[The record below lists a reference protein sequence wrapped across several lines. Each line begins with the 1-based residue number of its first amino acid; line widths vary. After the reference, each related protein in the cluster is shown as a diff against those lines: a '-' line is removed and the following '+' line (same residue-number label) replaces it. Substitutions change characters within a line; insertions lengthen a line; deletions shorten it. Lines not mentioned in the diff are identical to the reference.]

1 MLTFFHEPERQNM
14 TWQFDPSHSKVGFA
28 VRHMMISKVR
38 GKFNNYEVD
47 LDLDPTNLAGS
58 KIRAS
63 VETASID
70 TDNDDRD
77 NHLRSEDFFNAE
89 KYPTMSFEST
99 EMTDDGDGNVEIT
112 GDLTI
117 GEQTHPIVLR
127 GEKLGPAKSPW
138 GTMSVGFSLST
149 ELDREQFG
157 LTWNQ
162 ALETGGVLV
171 GKKVEITVEAEVVK
185 QEQEEAAE
193 A

>member
-1 MLTFFHEPERQNM
+1 M
-14 TWQFDPSHSKVGFA
+14 TWQLDQSHSKVGFA

-38 GKFNNYEVD
+38 GDFKNYEVD
-47 LDLDPTNLAGS
+47 LDLDPNNLKGS
-58 KIRAS
+58 TIKARIH
-63 VETASID
+63 TASID
-70 TDNDDRD
+70 TDNEDRD
-77 NHLRSEDFFNAE
+77 KHLRSEDFFNVE
-89 KYPTMSFEST
+89 EHPTMTFEST
-99 EMTDDGDGNVEIT
+99 GFEEDGEGHVEIT

-138 GTMSVGFSLST
+138 GQTSVGFSLSA

-185 QEQEEAAE
+185 QEQEEAAP